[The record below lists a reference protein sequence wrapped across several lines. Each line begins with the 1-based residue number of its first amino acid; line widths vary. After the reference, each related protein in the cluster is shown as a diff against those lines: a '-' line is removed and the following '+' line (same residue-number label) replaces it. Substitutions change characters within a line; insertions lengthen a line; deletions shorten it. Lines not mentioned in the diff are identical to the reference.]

1 MKINLGCGDRPIKGC
16 VNVDLYFDQADRK
29 EDIRTIQF
37 PPGSAEL
44 VTMIHVIEHVT
55 RREAVR
61 LCGSIYDWLKPGGRL
76 IIETPDRA
84 KCIDLIE
91 RQVKHRD
98 GRGILRLIG
107 AVGLCGGRPKQVDQ
121 QRYHN
126 WLNVNREWLL
136 AEAREQGHFPPVLIP
151 DEFVAPGA
159 NHEYVWEQDELAV
172 RLESFGFV
180 VRSETPKTHGRRDW
194 RDMRLV
200 ATKPEEAE

>member
-1 MKINLGCGDRPIKGC
+1 VKINLGCGDRPLKDH
-16 VNVDLYFDQADRK
+16 VNVDLYFDQADVK
-29 EDIRTIQF
+29 ADIRQIGF
-37 PPGSAEL
+37 PPGTAEL
-44 VTMIHVIEHVT
+44 VTMFHVIEHIS
-55 RREAVR
+55 RKEAVK
-61 LCGSIYDWLKPGGRL
+61 LCGDIFDWLSPGGRL

-98 GRGILRLIG
+98 GRGVLRLIG
-107 AVGLCGGRPKQVDQ
+107 AVGLCGGRPKDVDQ

-126 WLNVNREWLL
+126 WLTVNREWLL

-159 NHEYVWEQDELAV
+159 NHEYVWEENELAKE
-172 RLESFGFV
+172 LIWFGFA
-180 VRSETPKTHGRRDW
+180 VRSEMPKTHGKRDW

-200 ATKPEEAE
+200 ATKPEDA